1 MLTPLMNVNYNCKKK
16 QNCNAFF
23 DQLENKI
30 NNAITKNGKI
40 ILLGDYNVKYS
51 NNLEISKL
59 GTVTPPY
66 VSIQE

>member
-1 MLTPLMNVNYNCKKK
+1 MNVNYNRKKK

-30 NNAITKNGKI
+30 NNAITKNEKI
-40 ILLGDYNVKYS
+40 TLLGEYNVNYS
-51 NNLEISKL
+51 NNLEIPKL

-66 VSIQE
+66 VNIQE